1 MTDKHIFESAEG
13 LVLASL
19 RGAVAQNP
27 ALRLHAP
34 TKTVYIAHPSPSTN
48 IALISGGGA
57 GHEPAHA
64 GYTGHGM
71 LTSSVSGDIFASPSA
86 KQILAAIEFAAFSGL
101 EISNYGDQ
109 MEIVKGREVLIVI
122 NNYTGDRLNFGLAV
136 EQARAKYP
144 GLNIMSVLN
153 ADDVSL
159 LPQTRGGEEEGSM
172 VGPRGL
178 GGNILVCKVLGAYT
192 AFGARGVSTLPTS
205 PRPTLDRTKLLGD
218 ALVAHLRSLGAT
230 LGHCHVPGREP
241 HSALESIPTSQI
253 ELGLGLHNEPGVR
266 RVSLTSPA
274 WIASEMVRVVRGSG
288 GGWSGADIYTDKR
301 EQYDANG
308 TWLRPGDETVLFIN
322 NLGGMS
328 TLEMGAIVE
337 VVRKELVASHGIV
350 PARIYSAPYMTSLNA
365 PGFSISLVNVTRVEE
380 IVNADSPTDPTDL
393 LALIDAPTGATSWVG
408 LRSWPMRGSGDVRSA
423 EAEEV
428 EADDTLRSIRTS
440 FLPTACATSSC
451 YSGVSQDH
459 GGFTWADLGFSAEE
473 VKRGVRGAY
482 ESVFAAEADMTRFDT
497 VVGDGDCGE
506 TFVGG
511 GKAILVALDV
521 RTLDPQTMGP
531 ALFVSKVGEILE
543 GSMGGTIGAL
553 FAIFFTAWSIALRR
567 SPPSSPNTTYS
578 PLNEA
583 LLALGKHTPA
593 RPGDR
598 TVVDALAPLC
608 ESVLSFVSSSTA
620 TLTMADLEEAVEAT
634 KRGAESTRGMRAR
647 LGRAS
652 YVSKDGDGGGVPP
665 DPGAWGVAAM
675 AEGFVTGTRGVR
687 KG

>member
-1 MTDKHIFESAEG
+1 MMDKHIFESAEG

-19 RGAVAQNP
+19 RGTVAQNP

-34 TKTVYIAHPSPSTN
+34 TKTAYIAHPSPSAD

-86 KQILAAIEFAAFSGL
+86 KQILAAIELAAFSG
-101 EISNYGDQ
+101 D
-109 MEIVKGREVLIVI
+109 VLIVI
-122 NNYTGDRLNFGLAV
+122 NNYTGDRLNFGLAI
-136 EQARAKYP
+136 EQARGKYP
-144 GLNIMSVLN
+144 GLNIMFVLN

-159 LPQTRGGEEEGSM
+159 LPQTRGGEGEGGM

-192 AFGARGVSTLPTS
+192 AFGARVSTPPTY

-218 ALVAHLRSLGAT
+218 VLVAHLRSLGAT

-241 HSALESIPTSQI
+241 HSGMFVATSRQLI

-266 RVSLTSPA
+266 RVPLISPA
-274 WIASEMVRVVRGSG
+274 WLVSEMVRVVRGS
-288 GGWSGADIYTDKR
+288 TDKR

-308 TWLRPGDETVLFIN
+308 TWLRPGDEIVLFIN
-322 NLGGMS
+322 NLGGVS
-328 TLEMGAIVE
+328 TLEIGAVVE
-337 VVRKELVASHGIV
+337 LVRKELALHGTV

-365 PGFSISLVNVTRVEE
+365 PGFSISLSIGDSN
-380 IVNADSPTDPTDL
+380 SPTDPIDL
-393 LALIDAPTGATSWVG
+393 LALIDAPTEAISWVG
-408 LRSWPMRGSGDVRSA
+408 LRSWPTRGSGNVRSA

-428 EADDTLRSIRTS
+428 EAEETLQSIRASFSLITS
-440 FLPTACATSSC
+440 AGSS
-451 YSGVSQDH
+451 SHAGESQGH
-459 GGFTWADLGFSAEE
+459 GGFTWTDLGFSAEE
-473 VKRGVRGAY
+473 IERGVRGAC
-482 ESVFAAEADMTRFDT
+482 ESVFAAEADMTKFDT

-511 GKAILVALDV
+511 GRAILVALDSH
-521 RTLDPQTMGP
+521 TLNPQTMGP

-543 GSMGGTIGAL
+543 GCMGGTIGAL

-567 SPPSSPNTTYS
+567 STHA

-583 LLALGKHTPA
+583 LVTLGKHTPA

-608 ESVLSFVSSSTA
+608 EIMLSWASSSTT
-620 TLTMADLEEAVEAT
+620 TLTTADLEEAAEAT

-652 YVSKDGDGGGVPP
+652 YVTEDGDGEGVPP

-675 AEGFVTGTRGVR
+675 VEGFVRGV
-687 KG
+687 KGVRRG

>member
-1 MTDKHIFESAEG
+1 MDKHIFDSAKG

-19 RGAVAQNP
+19 RGTVAQNP

-34 TKTVYIAHPSPSTN
+34 TKTTYIAHPSPSTN

-86 KQILAAIEFAAFSGL
+86 KQILAAIELAAFSGL
-101 EISNYGDQ
+101 EILNHDHQ
-109 MEIVKGREVLIVI
+109 TERVKGRDILIVI
-122 NNYTGDRLNFGLAV
+122 NNYTGDRLNFGLAI
-136 EQARAKYP
+136 EQARARYP
-144 GLNIMSVLN
+144 GLNIVSVLN

-159 LPQTRGGEEEGSM
+159 LPQTKAGGTM

-192 AFGARGVSTLPTS
+192 AFGARVSTPTTY
-205 PRPTLDRTKLLGD
+205 PRPTLYRTKLLGD

-241 HSALESIPTSQI
+241 HSGVFVI

-266 RVSLTSPA
+266 CVPLTSPA
-274 WIASEMVRVVRGSG
+274 WLVSEMVHAVRGS
-288 GGWSGADIYTDKR
+288 TDKR
-301 EQYDANG
+301 EQYDAKG
-308 TWLRPGDETVLFIN
+308 TWLRPQDETVLFVN
-322 NLGGMS
+322 NLGGVS
-328 TLEMGAIVE
+328 TLEMGAVVE
-337 VVRKELVASHGIV
+337 LVRKELASHGIV
-350 PARIYSAPYMTSLNA
+350 PSRIYSAPYMTSLNA

-380 IVNADSPTDPTDL
+380 IVNSNSLTDPIDL
-393 LALIDAPTGATSWVG
+393 LALIDAPTEAMSWVG
-408 LRSWPMRGSGDVRSA
+408 LRSWPARGSGDVKSA

-428 EADDTLRSIRTS
+428 EAEETLQSIRTS
-440 FLPTACATSSC
+440 FLLTASATPSLC
-451 YSGVSQDH
+451 GGTSQAH
-459 GGFTWADLGFSAEE
+459 GGFTWTDLGFSAEE
-473 VKRGVRGAY
+473 VGKGVRSAC

-511 GKAILVALDV
+511 GRAILAALDGH
-521 RTLDPQTMGP
+521 TLDPETMGP
-531 ALFVSKVGEILE
+531 ALFISQLGEIME
-543 GSMGGTIGAL
+543 GCMGGTIGAL
-553 FAIFFTAWSIALRR
+553 FAIFFTAWSVALRR
-567 SPPSSPNTTYS
+567 PPPSSPNTMYS

-583 LLALGKHTPA
+583 LVALGKHTPA

-608 ESVLSFVSSSTA
+608 EIVLSWAPSSTVG
-620 TLTMADLEEAVEAT
+620 LTTADLEKAVEAT

-652 YVSKDGDGGGVPP
+652 YVTEDGEGVGVPP
-665 DPGAWGVAAM
+665 DPGAWGVSVVV
-675 AEGFVTGTRGVR
+675 EGFVRGV
-687 KG
+687 KGASRI